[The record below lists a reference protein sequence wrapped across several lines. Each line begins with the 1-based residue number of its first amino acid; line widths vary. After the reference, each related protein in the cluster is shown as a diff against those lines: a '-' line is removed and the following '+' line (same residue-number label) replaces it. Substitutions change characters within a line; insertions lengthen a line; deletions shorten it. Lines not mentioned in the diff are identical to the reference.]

1 MPYAPTSPLRMD
13 EIEDLMDESELPED
27 LQIPLE
33 EEKNSNKGKDGVRH
47 GLAARFA
54 EASSASH
61 ATQLDVIAAT
71 VDVHR
76 PCFIRTESRRRRV
89 TMGPIAQA

>member
-61 ATQLDVIAAT
+61 ATQLDVFATLAKDDKKRRKAAAGRK
-71 VDVHR
+71 VV
-76 PCFIRTESRRRRV
+76 
-89 TMGPIAQA
+89 A